1 MLTRT
6 TSVVNIGYRR
16 ADKEI
21 RSNDCVDAI
30 WNFRVWMNAPL
41 GCLDEPQ
48 TCPSIL
54 LSVWCRHPLLVTG
67 SDLVTSRTDRH
78 TKGGSPHWSCR
89 QQHHSIRP
97 PPPPTPQPTTYGH
110 SLPLTLILP
119 AYYTTVFTLW
129 FSILLTPQPSNAV
142 DAGRKMLLRTHDAF
156 NSIVL
161 RPGVFCFINSIFVL
175 KHRHLTHSPFH

>member
-21 RSNDCVDAI
+21 RSSDCVDAI

-89 QQHHSIRP
+89 QHHHSIRP
-97 PPPPTPQPTTYGH
+97 PPPPDPPTHYIRPFTTTNPDTTSLLHH
-110 SLPLTLILP
+110 SVHPL
-119 AYYTTVFTLW
+119 
-129 FSILLTPQPSNAV
+129 
-142 DAGRKMLLRTHDAF
+142 
-156 NSIVL
+156 VL
-161 RPGVFCFINSIFVL
+161 
-175 KHRHLTHSPFH
+175 HSPHTSTVQCSWCGTKNVVTYTRRF